1 MLYLVKTLVHYCRV
15 RDLAWDPRKD
25 LLFLCQHYGD
35 DVQAVRSQLDQKAV
49 QQSFLGT
56 PFLSHL
62 SPEDQRKCYQ
72 VLLGT
77 EPPPTMAITP
87 PGPPFAHKHS
97 ASAQD
102 VSSKPRSPG
111 HKPSPSLNAQ
121 TSSELL
127 SPQPLGKIDALR
139 HVPDVQI
146 QVSELPALPSS
157 HWRTPSDQAT
167 AGRDSRSR
175 YRPISAPN
183 SRNVSP
189 AGPQIAVPQ
198 MKHTRQLSHQLV
210 APARN
215 YQSHRASSY
224 QLQPPKDSNPA
235 HVGTHSPK
243 SMPNLNAGPLPAYAF
258 AKTPLLNYDAPNP
271 HIYMSAAEVSATSM
285 PLNPGPHRMSSQI
298 GTPAQRHSNLP
309 ITDKSMPLQTMGA
322 HQIKQETRAELSS
335 ISMPDLREKQL
346 RVINPDHGKNLEVP
360 LQAGSHPQGNDMLL
374 APVELD
380 ATCPIGQ
387 FIAELSADR
396 ATPNPDSHLDAHSSQ
411 QPVHNQPQ
419 IISTALH
426 ASTTSPQDSSTIAQ
440 DATIRPL
447 NPRTHSAPS
456 TTLPASLTPGGSSS
470 HHRTTST
477 TTSDATAIPTTNA
490 SRYSRFY
497 ASVTP
502 PSSTPGSPQ
511 QMYKAYQP
519 SAAPA
524 AMTLSPQNRVSGAE
538 NGVKGH
544 KRDVSIESAGS
555 GSGSEELAQS
565 YRDLLSGY
573 GSS

>member
-56 PFLSHL
+56 PFLSRL
-62 SPEDQRKCYQ
+62 SGEYQRKCYQ
-72 VLLGT
+72 ILLGT

-87 PGPPFAHKHS
+87 PAPPFAHKHS

-102 VSSKPRSPG
+102 VSNKPRISG

-121 TSSELL
+121 SSSELL
-127 SPQPLGKIDALR
+127 SPQLLGKPGHA
-139 HVPDVQI
+139 PDVQV
-146 QVSELPALPSS
+146 QASELPALPSS

-167 AGRDSRSR
+167 TGRDSRSR
-175 YRPISAPN
+175 YRPVSAPS

-189 AGPQIAVPQ
+189 AGPQIVVPK

-224 QLQPPKDSNPA
+224 QLQLPKDSNPA
-235 HVGTHSPK
+235 HVDTHSPK
-243 SMPNLNAGPLPAYAF
+243 PLPNLSAGPLPAYAF
-258 AKTPLLNYDAPNP
+258 AKTPSLNYDAPNP
-271 HIYMSAAEVSATSM
+271 HIYMSPAEVSATSM

-309 ITDKSMPLQTMGA
+309 ITGKSVPPRTTGA
-322 HQIKQETRAELSS
+322 YPKKQETRAELSS

-346 RVINPDHGKNLEVP
+346 RVINPDHSKNLEVP
-360 LQAGSHPQGNDMLL
+360 LQAGSHPRGNDMLL
-374 APVELD
+374 DPVELD

-396 ATPNPDSHLDAHSSQ
+396 ATPTPESHLDAHSPQ
-411 QPVHNQPQ
+411 QQMHNAPQ

-426 ASTTSPQDSSTIAQ
+426 ASLPSPQDSSTTSR

-477 TTSDATAIPTTNA
+477 TTSDTTVIPTTNA

-497 ASVTP
+497 ASLTP
-502 PSSTPGSPQ
+502 PGSTPGSPQ
-511 QMYKAYQP
+511 NMYKAYQP

-524 AMTLSPQNRVSGAE
+524 AMTLSPQKRVDGDE

-544 KRDVSIESAGS
+544 KRDLSIESAGS
-555 GSGSEELAQS
+555 GSGSEELAQG